1 MPDWGRALLSLIQ
14 RMTVAL
20 IKDEKLPLPTILIEG
35 TRTMQL
41 DPRVINKGNID
52 MLLQDQFYTK
62 AQLGL

>member
-1 MPDWGRALLSLIQ
+1 
-14 RMTVAL
+14 MTVAP
-20 IKDEKLPLPTILIEG
+20 IKDEKLPLPTILIGG

-41 DPRVINKGNID
+41 EPIVINKGNID

>member
-41 DPRVINKGNID
+41 VPIVINKGNID
-52 MLLQDQFYTK
+52 ILLQDQFYTK

>member
-41 DPRVINKGNID
+41 DPIVINKGNID

>member
-20 IKDEKLPLPTILIEG
+20 IKDEKLPLPTILIGG

-41 DPRVINKGNID
+41 EPIVINKGNID
-52 MLLQDQFYTK
+52 ILLQDQFYTK

>member
-41 DPRVINKGNID
+41 EPIVINKGNID
-52 MLLQDQFYTK
+52 ILLQDQFYTK